1 VDELHARLQTVRD
14 REEELSAR
22 LAAFEFEFA
31 SPSKGFDRSKVKGLV
46 AKLVNVSDPAHA
58 TALEVVA
65 GGKLYQVVVDTVQ
78 TGKELLQK
86 GKLKKRVT
94 IIPLDSVSARAIPAA
109 KLNTAAQIANQR
121 GGSASSALSLVG
133 YDDEVHRAMEYV
145 FGTTLVCDTFETAQA
160 VTFDKKVRIKSVTLE
175 GDAFDPQGTLSGGS
189 RSKRGSVL
197 AELSKLHTVQSQ
209 ADGLSKM
216 LAQLAS
222 KLSEWKKLS
231 VAYESLHRDL
241 EKAKKKLEFV
251 QARVDTTPFAQEL
264 AKQEELRS
272 SIEAAQ
278 ARIVELEELRA
289 QATIGAERLEQEMT
303 NMEEARSKLVESAQS
318 VLLAA
323 QEELAKA
330 AEHVD
335 SVRAMAEQASQAL
348 ADLVAENQGVE
359 EDLTTIGREI
369 TTATEALAELESQ
382 LAGNSSEEL
391 AAREQLEVAKI
402 LLQDCTQELTQL
414 DSAIERYSALVTRN
428 ELRIKEMEG
437 EINLSDKSSSKAVER
452 LKALRAGHPWIATE
466 REYFGKPQ
474 SAYDF
479 DAMCP
484 KAARTRL
491 GKLQASQAD
500 MSRNINKKV
509 MGMIDK
515 VEKEYQ
521 SLHEK
526 RTIIEKDRAT
536 IERVIKSLDA
546 KKNDALRTTWEKVNK
561 DFGSIFSTLLP
572 GTQAKLD
579 PPEDGTILDGLEVK
593 VAFGQTWKKSL
604 SELSGG
610 QRSLLALSLI
620 LSLLLFKPAPMYIL
634 DEVDAA
640 LDLSHTQNI
649 GQMLRTHFAHSQF
662 IVVSLKEGMF
672 NNANVIFRTKFID
685 GLSTVTRHSNRENL
699 RRALAEGKAHDAKGQ
714 KKRTRNNEN
723 VPANSG
729 P

>member
-1 VDELHARLQTVRD
+1 
-14 REEELSAR
+14 
-22 LAAFEFEFA
+22 
-31 SPSKGFDRSKVKGLV
+31 
-46 AKLVNVSDPAHA
+46 VNVSDPAHA